1 MKNGEKFKNVLTR
14 LLRCV
19 IVGRAAEDVD
29 GAGKSQ
35 RGKKKQR
42 QHYVN
47 KSHQCM
53 GGFNLWKSVHFVY
66 THKPFLTQSLQ
77 RVS

>member
-1 MKNGEKFKNVLTR
+1 MEKNFKKVQTR
-14 LLRCV
+14 LLRWV
-19 IVGRAAEDVD
+19 IVGRAGEDVE
-29 GAGKSQ
+29 GTGKSQ

-53 GGFNLWKSVHFVY
+53 GGIQFMEKCPFCVY
-66 THKPFLTQSLQ
+66 A
-77 RVS
+77 

>member
-1 MKNGEKFKNVLTR
+1 MEKNLKSVQTR
-14 LLRCV
+14 LLRWV
-19 IVGRAAEDVD
+19 IVGRAGEDVE
-29 GAGKSQ
+29 GTGKSQ

-66 THKPFLTQSLQ
+66 MHKTFLTQSLQ

>member
-1 MKNGEKFKNVLTR
+1 M
-14 LLRCV
+14 
-19 IVGRAAEDVD
+19 GRAGEDVE
-29 GAGKSQ
+29 GAGK

-47 KSHQCM
+47 KSHQRM
-53 GGFNLWKSVHFVY
+53 GGFNLWKNVHFVY
-66 THKPFLTQSLQ
+66 MHKTFLTQSLQ

>member
-1 MKNGEKFKNVLTR
+1 M
-14 LLRCV
+14 
-19 IVGRAAEDVD
+19 GRAGEDVE
-29 GAGKSQ
+29 GAGK

-53 GGFNLWKSVHFVY
+53 GGFNLWKNVHFVY
-66 THKPFLTQSLQ
+66 MHKTFLTQSLQ